1 VNLRK
6 LRAGLVTALLL
17 VATLHLLLWAI
28 TPFIP
33 YLIAGLVLVGIYG
46 FIYYRKTRW

>member
-6 LRAGLVTALLL
+6 LRTALVTALLF
-17 VATLHLLLWAI
+17 VVTLHLLLWTI

-33 YLIAGLVLVGIYG
+33 YLITGLVLVGIYG